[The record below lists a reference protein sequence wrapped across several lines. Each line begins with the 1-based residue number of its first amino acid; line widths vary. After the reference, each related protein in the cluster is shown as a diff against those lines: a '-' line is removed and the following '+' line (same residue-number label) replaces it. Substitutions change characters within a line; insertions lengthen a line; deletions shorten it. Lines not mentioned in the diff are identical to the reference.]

1 MSNQKD
7 KEALPL
13 IERALQER
21 PNYAEALANR
31 AILHYRE
38 NNLIDAIKDVE
49 LAISFKPHLT
59 QLWAFLGTLRHQ
71 NNNVSGAIDALK
83 KAYKFEPE
91 NLNYVEELCV
101 YLRQDKRFPEAIAIL
116 EKAAK
121 QVPENANIWAN
132 LGLTF
137 QQVARNEEA
146 KVAYQ
151 KALAINPE
159 LAGIASNVGTIFK
172 NAGDLHLARQY
183 FEKAIAI
190 NPNFAGGHINLGSVL
205 QNLGLLDEALVSY
218 RRAIAIKP
226 DFAEAHVNLG
236 NTFLELGKLQ
246 DALASY
252 QMAISIKPD
261 FAEALSNLGITLKEL
276 GKLEDATMSH
286 KAAIELKPDYSGA
299 HNNLG
304 LTQQDLGELED
315 AVASYQKAI
324 AIKPD
329 FIFAHSNLLFC
340 LNYHP
345 DLSADA
351 IFAEHCRWDEIH
363 ARHLLAQ
370 ATHDRPRDP
379 NRRLRIGYV
388 SPNFNRHSAASF
400 IHVLLSNHDK
410 TQCELF
416 AYAEVSVEDE
426 ISKQLKNCV
435 DHWQNTVGMS
445 DETLAERIRID
456 GIDILVDLAGHT
468 KGNRLLVFAR
478 KPAPIQVSWLGY
490 GYTTGLQAMDY
501 FLTDH
506 HLAPIGS
513 ESFFSEKLLRLPLY
527 AAYRPQTGMGDVGPL
542 PALRNGGITFGSTS
556 RSVRLN
562 YRVIRA
568 WAAILDRLPTS
579 RLMINSASFR
589 SEGMQARIRAKFA
602 AHGVDPCRLIVGFES
617 PPWDVL
623 RQTDI
628 TLDCFPH
635 NSGTTLSESLYM
647 GVPFISL
654 ATRPSLGRIGATLLQ
669 GVGHP
674 EWLATTEDEYI
685 EKAVLLATDLHKL
698 TQLRGTLRSEMK
710 TSVLMNEPAFVLS
723 VEKAYRETWIN
734 YCKAK
739 DIH

>member
-1 MSNQKD
+1 MAFFKSAQKIKSNQTNSPTKAEVD
-7 KEALPL
+7 AVIFNYQNLHFEVAESLALSL
-13 IERALQER
+13 LQKF
-21 PNYAEALANR
+21 PNHQLSWKVLG
-31 AILHYRE
+31 AIFNKAGKFNESLF
-38 NNLIDAIKDVE
+38 ATQKAVE
-49 LAISFKPHLT
+49 LVP
-59 QLWAFLGTLRHQ
+59 
-71 NNNVSGAIDALK
+71 NDSGA
-83 KAYKFEPE
+83 Y
-91 NLNYVEELCV
+91 Y
-101 YLRQDKRFPEAIAIL
+101 
-116 EKAAK
+116 
-121 QVPENANIWAN
+121 N

-137 QQVARNEEA
+137 KCLGKFKQALSS
-146 KVAYQ
+146 YQ
-151 KALAINPE
+151 K
-159 LAGIASNVGTIFK
+159 
-172 NAGDLHLARQY
+172 
-183 FEKAIAI
+183 
-190 NPNFAGGHINLGSVL
+190 
-205 QNLGLLDEALVSY
+205 
-218 RRAIAIKP
+218 AIAIKP

-236 NTFLELGKLQ
+236 DTFLELGKTQ
-246 DALASY
+246 DAFSSY
-252 QMAISIKPD
+252 QTAIAIRPD
-261 FAEALSNLGITLKEL
+261 FAEAFSNLGVTLIEL
-276 GKLEDATMSH
+276 GKLEDAVNCYQ
-286 KAAIELKPDYSGA
+286 KAIAINPNFAPALSNMGNALK
-299 HNNLG
+299 
-304 LTQQDLGELED
+304 DLGELED

-513 ESFFSEKLLRLPLY
+513 ESFFSEKLLRLPLFT
-527 AAYRPQTGMGDVGPL
+527 AYRPQTGMGDVGPL

-635 NSGTTLSESLYM
+635 NSGTTLFESLYM